1 MMKDVRAT
9 RYLFPVALILFTLLL
24 SPNALAKVGQITQY
38 PVLTGPYYITA
49 GPDGNLWFTAHFPD
63 QFKVAQIVKIT
74 PGGQTTPIRYS
85 IPTPDSIPGGLT
97 TGPDGKLWF
106 TEYGT

>member
-1 MMKDVRAT
+1 MMKDIRAT

-49 GPDGNLWFTAHFPD
+49 GPDGNLSQGRSRSGHGVRPRC
-63 QFKVAQIVKIT
+63 
-74 PGGQTTPIRYS
+74 P
-85 IPTPDSIPGGLT
+85 
-97 TGPDGKLWF
+97 
-106 TEYGT
+106 